1 MTNQYTFILS
11 DIACNLDNIED
22 MASMDLVSAIEEAN
36 NQICLDILIQCSTN
50 DYNWLMSS
58 I

>member
-11 DIACNLDNIED
+11 DIACNLDNLED
-22 MASMDLVSAIEEAN
+22 IASMDLVSAIEEAN
-36 NQICLDILIQCSTN
+36 NQICSDILIQCNTN
-50 DYNWLMSS
+50 DYSWLMSF